1 LCANMT
7 AGHILIA
14 LARGPIFIFN
24 IFSLVL
30 IILLVLETAVA
41 FIQSYVFTILLSMY
55 LKETY

>member
-1 LCANMT
+1 M
-7 AGHILIA
+7 A
-14 LARGPIFIFN
+14 LARKPIFMLN

-55 LKETY
+55 LRETY